1 MDNYFTY
8 RTQTSRKN
16 RIDKLFQDKLKN
28 LAATPHKRVWAK
40 IESKLGKKKPRVL
53 LFWWFAGGI
62 AALFLLGIFIFPFS
76 ENRNHVN
83 INHLIIS
90 KKVENKNIFF

>member
-28 LAATPHKRVWAK
+28 LAATPHKRVWTK

-53 LFWWFAGGI
+53 LFSWFAGGI
-62 AALFLLGIFIFPFS
+62 AALFLLGVFIFPFS
-76 ENRNHVN
+76 ENQDLLN